1 LETESS
7 GDAKKPFT
15 TLLRSKEKWYEKE
28 NGRGLR
34 REETCVGLG
43 ENGRGLNFRFNL
55 FQNRVG
61 KKLFFLNPDEKL
73 NNH

>member
-43 ENGRGLNFRFNL
+43 ENGRDLVLPLSR
-55 FQNRVG
+55 Q
-61 KKLFFLNPDEKL
+61 EKGPTDSKI
-73 NNH
+73 HE